1 MIIVPRR
8 RLRNCSAA
16 LLAAAAVLPVAGFAQ
31 TSSPQI
37 PNQPSRNDIIRRFL
51 PSQAEQAKMAAAK
64 AAALSPGRPQPAEA
78 LSFMSFSHKDQKP
91 ATDPSL
97 TKELVP

>member
-1 MIIVPRR
+1 MTVITRH

-31 TSSPQI
+31 TSSLQI
-37 PNQPSRNDIIRRFL
+37 PNQPSRNDIIRQFV

-64 AAALSPGRPQPAEA
+64 AAALAPGHPQPAEA

>member
-1 MIIVPRR
+1 
-8 RLRNCSAA
+8 
-16 LLAAAAVLPVAGFAQ
+16 
-31 TSSPQI
+31 
-37 PNQPSRNDIIRRFL
+37 
-51 PSQAEQAKMAAAK
+51 MAAAK
-64 AAALSPGRPQPAEA
+64 AAALAPGHPKPAEA